1 MSPDKIKKKIQSI
14 LGDGLV
20 VIAGCGLSSS
30 EGLPCMYSLAQH
42 LLDVVLARIPK
53 AQMKYWDGIADALSN
68 GVGLEQT
75 LAGRDLPNEID
86 EILSLETAQF
96 IKKSEES
103 VFNEVL
109 NGQRTLRFSS
119 LVQAFPPSLR
129 GIPVVTTNYDRLIE
143 LSCEVVGLHADSMFI
158 GNSIGR
164 FHPKESAYSFCRGIR
179 RRQGKIVLEYAPRMK
194 IFKPHGSLDW
204 YVSDG
209 RPLRCPYNINLPALI
224 IPPGETKYRAGYQ
237 EPFDAH
243 REHAN
248 REIDIGKRYLII
260 GYGFNDDHL
269 QTHLDRNL
277 RDGKMC
283 LVLTRDLSDAG
294 EALIKECPNMM
305 ALTKDND
312 TEDATNFRDIDGM
325 SYQLKGDL
333 WDLGKLVEE
342 VFI

>member
-1 MSPDKIKKKIQSI
+1 
-14 LGDGLV
+14 
-20 VIAGCGLSSS
+20 
-30 EGLPCMYSLAQH
+30 MYSLAQH
-42 LLDVVLARIPK
+42 LLNVVPLKIPVELEESWS
-53 AQMKYWDGIADALSN
+53 AIADAIGN
-68 GVGLEQT
+68 GIGLEQA
-75 LAGRDLPNEID
+75 LAGRELPKEVD
-86 EILSLETAQF
+86 DVLTLETAQF

-103 VFNEVL
+103 VFNDVL
-109 NGQRTLRFSS
+109 SGQRTLRFSS
-119 LVQAFPPSLR
+119 LVQAFPPSSR

-143 LSCEVVGLHADSMFI
+143 LSCEAVGLHVDSMFV

-164 FHPKESAYSFCRGIR
+164 FQPKESAYSFCRGIR

-194 IFKPHGSLDW
+194 VLKPHGSLDW

-209 RPLRCPYNINLPALI
+209 RPLRCPYNVDLPPLI
-224 IPPGETKYRAGYQ
+224 IPPGETKYRAGYE

-248 REIDIGKRYLII
+248 REIDIGKKYLII

-283 LVLTRDLSDAG
+283 LVLTKELSDAG
-294 EALIKECPNMM
+294 ETLIKESPNMM
-305 ALTKDND
+305 ALTFDD
-312 TEDATNFRDIDGM
+312 GCEGATKFRDIDGV